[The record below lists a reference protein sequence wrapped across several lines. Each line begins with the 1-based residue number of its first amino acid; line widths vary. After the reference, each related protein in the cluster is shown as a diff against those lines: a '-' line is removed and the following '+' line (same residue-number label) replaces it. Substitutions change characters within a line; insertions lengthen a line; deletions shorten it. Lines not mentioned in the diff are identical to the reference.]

1 MIFSWTSPALPH
13 LTGSASNFPVTE
25 LQGAWIA
32 SLVGCG
38 TVSGFLLNP
47 LLISNFGSKRTLIFL
62 AAPEIISWAVIYL
75 GKNWLLI
82 CFARIIGGF
91 GYGAGLCST
100 AIYLSEIGDKRTR
113 GIFLTLIKMSIN
125 IGIFISMFLGAFL
138 SYDTMNLI
146 LMMVPIIFVVTF
158 SSMPD
163 AKDFQVDDFED
174 DQNCMAKFSDIN
186 DLQKHSDPKEMLNG
200 TKKHLDAKEITN
212 GIKKH
217 SDNKIISSGTKLHS
231 NVPCTESVT
240 GLKKYFPGSNSFGDT
255 ENDFKKHSDSFME
268 DVVNSS
274 KIANDATKAKIS
286 EQHPS
291 HSDKNANLYQHS
303 DDPEEVINGTSKHL
317 DPREITNGTQ
327 KHSEILCTEHSQVP
341 TELTNTD
348 ILKEDTVILLQNN
361 TIVLVNNDTV
371 DVVESKSIDF
381 LNEQTSTLILD
392 ENFSK
397 QHLDLNKET
406 TCPRNSNSAESIRL
420 LTRTSETILTPDME
434 PVQGENKTFEEEISQ
449 LLESSAPSTS
459 VHKEKIYLQL
469 FTLKNNR
476 NALIIIMLAA
486 LTDIFSGH
494 MVVVTYT
501 QQIFEYSGASLK
513 PEYAALIL
521 AILKIIASLISTVVV
536 EKFGRRSLFLSTGI
550 IAGLSQA
557 TVGLFFYLKLYLKI
571 NIHTITW
578 LPLLGVSM
586 YEVIGSIGLSSLYYV
601 YQGELF
607 ADDVKYLGVTC
618 TNISYEIIT
627 FFLKLYFQIV
637 IDSIGIYSLF
647 FGFGISCI
655 IGSILVYWISPET
668 KGKSKDE
675 IQKLL
680 S

>member
-1 MIFSWTSPALPH
+1 MGLGMIFSWTSPALPH

-47 LLISNFGSKRTLIFL
+47 LFISNLGSKRTLLFL
-62 AAPEIISWAVIYL
+62 AAPEILSWAIIYL
-75 GKNWLLI
+75 SKNWILL

-100 AIYLSEIGDKRTR
+100 AIYLSEIGNKRTR

-125 IGIFISMFLGAFL
+125 IGIFISMFLGAFF

-146 LMMVPIIFVVTF
+146 LMMVPIIFVVAF

-174 DQNCMAKFSDIN
+174 DQNCMAKFSDTN
-186 DLQKHSDPKEMLNG
+186 DLQKHSDSKEILNG
-200 TKKHLDAKEITN
+200 IKKHLDPKEITN
-212 GIKKH
+212 G
-217 SDNKIISSGTKLHS
+217 TKR
-231 NVPCTESVT
+231 
-240 GLKKYFPGSNSFGDT
+240 
-255 ENDFKKHSDSFME
+255 
-268 DVVNSS
+268 
-274 KIANDATKAKIS
+274 
-286 EQHPS
+286 Q
-291 HSDKNANLYQHS
+291 
-303 DDPEEVINGTSKHL
+303 L
-317 DPREITNGTQ
+317 DPREIISDSQ
-327 KHSEILCTEHSQVP
+327 KHSEILSIKDSQV
-341 TELTNTD
+341 LNVMANTG
-348 ILKEDTVILLQNN
+348 ILKEDNVILLQNN

-381 LNEQTSTLILD
+381 LNKQTSTLIVD
-392 ENFSK
+392 ENFQK
-397 QHLDLNKET
+397 QHLDLNNEST
-406 TCPRNSNSAESIRL
+406 SPRNSNTEESIRL
-420 LTRTSETILTPDME
+420 LTKTSETILTSDME
-434 PVQGENKTFEEEISQ
+434 PALDQNKTFEEEISQ
-449 LLESSAPSTS
+449 LLETS
-459 VHKEKIYLQL
+459 VFNSSVKKRNIYLQL

-476 NALIIIMLAA
+476 YALSIIMLAA

-501 QQIFEYSGASLK
+501 QKIFEYSGASLK
-513 PEYAALIL
+513 PEYSALIL
-521 AILKIIASLISTVVV
+521 AILKIIASLISTVIV

-550 IAGLSQA
+550 IAGISQA
-557 TVGLFFYLKLYLKI
+557 SVGLFFYLKLYLKI
-571 NIHTITW
+571 DIHTITW

-607 ADDVKYLGVTC
+607 ADDVKFLGVTC

-637 IDSIGIYSLF
+637 INSIGIYSLF

-655 IGSILVYWISPET
+655 IGSFLVYWISPET